1 MCSTVVRGGRGARG
15 MKKEVHAH
23 QTCVCVCVCV
33 CVPGRTLYVWPG
45 PAAARVTQARAA
57 DYANRV
63 RTKERN
69 ANALVCF
76 VNDVYVGPCTLPAAR
91 PEDVVARLVI
101 CDMLG

>member
-1 MCSTVVRGGRGARG
+1 
-15 MKKEVHAH
+15 
-23 QTCVCVCVCV
+23 
-33 CVPGRTLYVWPG
+33 
-45 PAAARVTQARAA
+45 VTQARAA

-76 VNDVYVGPCTLPAAR
+76 VNDVYVGPCTLPATR

-101 CDMLG
+101 CDTLG